1 MGTSVWARGQVLGS
15 GLVYSRTV
23 APWLRMEAGI
33 PGFCW
38 RILGLQLAL
47 ESEGYLPLLYLC
59 S

>member
-1 MGTSVWARGQVLGS
+1 MGTSVWARGRVLGS

-23 APWLRMEAGI
+23 APWLRTEAGI

-38 RILGLQLAL
+38 RILGPRLAL